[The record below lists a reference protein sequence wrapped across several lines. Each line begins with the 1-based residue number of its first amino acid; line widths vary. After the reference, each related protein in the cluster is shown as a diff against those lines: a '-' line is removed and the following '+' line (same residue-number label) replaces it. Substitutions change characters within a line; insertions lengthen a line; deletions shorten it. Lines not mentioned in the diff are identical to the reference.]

1 MISVQS
7 DIITHYKSRPYLQ
20 AVFLTDASNYTEKM
34 KNKTFNQR
42 SYKNIKKF
50 RSQLFEFLA
59 IFQHLPAFYGHNR
72 DRPNRQTSAHVRKL
86 SWLGSSLGSWPGE
99 WTAFWLPELTCFT
112 RIIENH
118 ASQEVTVFQKHLTF
132 LIELKRNGKL
142 TGYRQSDGIYVREDS
157 SFPFSYFCYFH
168 GFLWTFP
175 FFSHSLNY
183 NLHMNLFSKKCCFEN
198 RNASTLHM

>member
-7 DIITHYKSRPYLQ
+7 DIITHYKSRPHLQ

-34 KNKTFNQR
+34 KNKTLN
-42 SYKNIKKF
+42 NVHIKIS
-50 RSQLFEFLA
+50 RNSGRNFLNFWQF
-59 IFQHLPAFYGHNR
+59 FQHLPAFYGHNR

-168 GFLWTFP
+168 RLLWTFP
-175 FFSHSLNY
+175 FFFTQS
-183 NLHMNLFSKKCCFEN
+183 
-198 RNASTLHM
+198 